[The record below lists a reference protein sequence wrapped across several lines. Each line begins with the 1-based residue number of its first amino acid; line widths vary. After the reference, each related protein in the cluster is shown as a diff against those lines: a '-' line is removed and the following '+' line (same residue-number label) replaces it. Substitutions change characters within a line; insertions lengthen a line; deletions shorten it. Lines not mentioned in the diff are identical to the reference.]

1 MNLNPIDDIVNE
13 VIIDYNKSID
23 QYTNILS
30 TIMEITWIPKQILI
44 NLTACVEYIQNKD
57 TQASL
62 DALEEISSIIESL
75 NSKINSS
82 IQNIKDGV
90 ISGGN

>member
-23 QYTNILS
+23 QYTSILS

-44 NLTACVEYIQNKD
+44 NLASCIEYIQNKD
-57 TQASL
+57 TQSTL

-75 NSKINSS
+75 NLKINSS

>member
-1 MNLNPIDDIVNE
+1 MSLNPIDDIVNQ
-13 VIIDYNKSID
+13 VIVDYSKSID
-23 QYTNILS
+23 QYTSILS
-30 TIMEITWIPKQILI
+30 NIMEIAWIPKQILVK
-44 NLTACVEYIQNKD
+44 LTACVEHIQNKD

-62 DALEEISSIIESL
+62 DVLEEISSIIESL

>member
-1 MNLNPIDDIVNE
+1 
-13 VIIDYNKSID
+13 
-23 QYTNILS
+23 
-30 TIMEITWIPKQILI
+30 MEITWIPKQILI
-44 NLTACVEYIQNKD
+44 NLASCIEYIQNKD
-57 TQASL
+57 TQSTL

-75 NSKINSS
+75 NLKINSS

>member
-44 NLTACVEYIQNKD
+44 NLASCIEYIQNKD
-57 TQASL
+57 TQSTL

-75 NSKINSS
+75 NLKINSS

>member
-23 QYTNILS
+23 QYTNMISGIL
-30 TIMEITWIPKQILI
+30 EITWIPKQILI
-44 NLTACVEYIQNKD
+44 NLASCIEYIQNKD
-57 TQASL
+57 TQSTL

-75 NSKINSS
+75 NLKINSS